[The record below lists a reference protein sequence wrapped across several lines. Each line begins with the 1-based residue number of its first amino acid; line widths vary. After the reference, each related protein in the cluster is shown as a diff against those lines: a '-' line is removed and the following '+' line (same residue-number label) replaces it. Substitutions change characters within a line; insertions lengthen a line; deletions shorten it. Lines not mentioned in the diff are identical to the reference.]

1 MKTFLSFINPIL
13 RIGSKRP
20 IEREDIPS
28 LIRPRRA
35 ELLNSELDQLWAQ
48 ECKKIKPSIIGVLWK
63 VHQNDLIL
71 LMLAGMCIEGALNI
85 LIRNEKIFVLKMFNV
100 FINKNPFSY
109 CKFNKSI
116 NYRSSGRLVRRSDSL
131 RNFWQQMG
139 WHYFVF
145 YLHRTFIFSNLALAG

>member
-1 MKTFLSFINPIL
+1 MKTFPSFINPIL

-71 LMLAGMCIEGALNI
+71 LMLAGMCIEGGLN
-85 LIRNEKIFVLKMFNV
+85 K
-100 FINKNPFSY
+100 
-109 CKFNKSI
+109 
-116 NYRSSGRLVRRSDSL
+116 
-131 RNFWQQMG
+131 
-139 WHYFVF
+139 
-145 YLHRTFIFSNLALAG
+145 